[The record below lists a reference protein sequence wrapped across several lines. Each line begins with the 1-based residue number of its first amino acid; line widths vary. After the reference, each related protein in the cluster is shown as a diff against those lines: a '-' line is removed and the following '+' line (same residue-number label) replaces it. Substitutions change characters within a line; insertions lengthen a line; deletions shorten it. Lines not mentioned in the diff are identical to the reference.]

1 MSLVSG
7 VLVVRGCEQ
16 GRVGVV
22 AEGRSLSDCVVAAKA
37 QLMALLNAEMAA
49 AGAAGAVLAE
59 AGACVQ

>member
-16 GRVGVV
+16 GRVGVT
-22 AEGRSLSDCVVAAKA
+22 AEGRPLSDCVVAAKA

-49 AGAAGAVLAE
+49 AGAGAVLAG